1 VAGRDYAAE
10 YARRIARG
18 LAAGRSRGEARGHPG
33 PGQGHISARARV
45 PAYDRRLESGLKAV
59 RSGRSLRESAR
70 AIHVAP
76 ERLRRYLD
84 QTGVVE
90 KQGGRL
96 RVTDDDRI
104 RDMPLYTAGALKT
117 VRVPNYAEA
126 LRAGRYMAATEQ
138 FFSENDPGILA
149 PFAGEFVTDVDGH
162 RHPFETRPNVL
173 YRLRLT
179 GAASF
184 EQVYR
189 VVV

>member
-18 LAAGRSRGEARGHPG
+18 LAAGRSRSQARGHPG
-33 PGQGHISARARV
+33 LGQGHVSTRARV
-45 PAYDRRLESGLKAV
+45 PAYDRRLEEGLKAV
-59 RSGRSLRESAR
+59 RSGRSLRDAAR
-70 AIHVAP
+70 SIHVAP
-76 ERLRRYLD
+76 ERLRQYLD

-96 RVTDDDRI
+96 RVTDDDRV
-104 RDMPLYTAGALKT
+104 RDVPLYTAGALTT
-117 VRVPNYAEA
+117 VRLPNYTEA
-126 LRAGRYMAATEQ
+126 LHAGRFMAATEQ
-138 FFSENDPGILA
+138 FFSENDAAILA

-179 GAASF
+179 GAAPF

-189 VVV
+189 IVV